1 MKWEDVF
8 IKDLSWLFALEVVV
22 RTFVMFALVLLV
34 LRLSGKKGVR
44 QLSVFEVA
52 IIIALGSAAGD
63 PMFQKDI
70 SIVPAAI
77 VMCTIVVFYR
87 FLTWLTAKNEKFE
100 SALEGQPIC
109 IVHNGLFVLDK
120 VDKQLLA
127 KDEFF
132 AEMRQA
138 NIEHLGQVREALLET
153 NGNISFLFFED
164 EEVKPGLPVW
174 PRVYCNKCEQV
185 EKNGEYACCHCGNV
199 EILNP
204 GKHICSRCGKEEWV
218 ETLCSTRI
226 G

>member
-8 IKDLSWLFALEVVV
+8 IKDLSWLFALEVFM
-22 RTFVMFALVLLV
+22 RTFVMFALILLV

-52 IIIALGSAAGD
+52 IIIAMGSAAGD

-77 VMCTIVVFYR
+77 VMFTIVVIYR
-87 FLTWLTAKNEKFE
+87 LITWLTGRYEKFE
-100 SALEGQPIC
+100 SALEGDPIC
-109 IVHNGLFVLDK
+109 IVHNGLFELNEVNK
-120 VDKQLLA
+120 HLLA

-138 NIEHLGQVREALLET
+138 NIEHLGQVREAMLET
-153 NGNISFLFFED
+153 NGNVSFLFFE
-164 EEVKPGLPVW
+164 EKEVRPGLPIW
-174 PRVYCNKCEQV
+174 PRHYNNKCEHV
-185 EKNGEYACCHCGNV
+185 TAAGEYACCHCGNV
-199 EILNP
+199 EKLDA
-204 GKHICSRCGKEEWV
+204 GKHICKRCEREEWV
-218 ETLCSTRI
+218 AVLCTPRL

>member
-8 IKDLSWLFALEVVV
+8 IKDLSWLFALEVVM
-22 RTFVMFALVLLV
+22 RTFIMFALILLV

-52 IIIALGSAAGD
+52 IIIAMGSAAGD
-63 PMFQKDI
+63 PMFQKDV

-87 FLTWLTAKNEKFE
+87 FITWLTAKYERFE
-100 SALEGQPIC
+100 SALEGDPIC
-109 IVHNGLFVLDK
+109 IIHNGVFELNEVNK
-120 VDKQLLA
+120 HLLA

-153 NGNISFLFFED
+153 NGNVSFLFFDD

-174 PRVYCNKCEQV
+174 PRRYNHKCEQV
-185 EKNGEYACCHCGNV
+185 QTAGEYACCHCGQV
-199 EILNP
+199 ETLDP
-204 GKHICSRCGKEEWV
+204 GRHTCTRCEKNEWV
-218 ETLCSTRI
+218 ETICTTRL

>member
-8 IKDLSWLFALEVVV
+8 TKDLSWLFALEVVV
-22 RTFVMFALVLLV
+22 RTFIMFALILLV

-52 IIIALGSAAGD
+52 IIIAMGSAAGD
-63 PMFQKDI
+63 PMFQKDV

-87 FLTWLTAKNEKFE
+87 IITWLTGKYEKFE
-100 SALEGQPIC
+100 SALEGDPIC
-109 IVHNGLFVLDK
+109 IVHNGLFELNEVK
-120 VDKQLLA
+120 KHLLA

-153 NGNISFLFFED
+153 NGNVSFLFFED
-164 EEVKPGLPVW
+164 EDVKPGLPVW
-174 PRVYCNKCEQV
+174 PRHYNNKCEHV
-185 EKNGEYACCHCGNV
+185 TAAGEYACCYCGYV
-199 EILNP
+199 AKLDP
-204 GKHICSRCGKEEWV
+204 GTHKCTRCEKEEWV
-218 ETLCSTRI
+218 ETICTNRK

>member
-22 RTFVMFALVLLV
+22 RTFIMFTLVLLV

-77 VMCTIVVFYR
+77 VMSTIVVFYR
-87 FLTWLTAKNEKFE
+87 IITWLTAKNERFE
-100 SALEGQPIC
+100 SALEGDPIC
-109 IVHNGLFVLDK
+109 IVHNGLFELDK
-120 VDKQLLA
+120 VNKHLLA

-153 NGNISFLFFED
+153 NGNVSFLFFE
-164 EEVKPGLPVW
+164 ENEVRPGLPIW
-174 PRVYCNKCEQV
+174 PRQYCKKGEQI
-185 EKNGEYACCHCGNV
+185 EAAGQYACCHCGNV
-199 EILNP
+199 EELNP
-204 GKHICSRCGKEEWV
+204 GKHKCTRCGKEEWV
-218 ETLCSTRI
+218 ESICNTRI